1 MIATPTSVS
10 TTAIS
15 AERTATKSSWPMAK
29 TDRPPTTS
37 RQPPISRH
45 HEPVLGPTIPAAV
58 RRQRARRA
66 SSASRQMKAAP
77 IAARPSGPSTQVS
90 TWPNPRAVATISSA
104 MPTAATP

>member
-1 MIATPTSVS
+1 MIATPTRVS

-15 AERTATKSSWPMAK
+15 ADRTAVKSSWPIAN
-29 TDRPPTTS
+29 TDNPPMTS

-45 HEPVLGPTIPAAV
+45 HDPVLGPTIPAAV

-77 IAARPSGPSTQVS
+77 MAARPSGPSTQVS
-90 TWPNPRAVATISSA
+90 TWPNPSAVATISRA
-104 MPTAATP
+104 TPTAATP